1 MELFCRS
8 NSILFINLSVLEKK
22 LNSRSTHL
30 SVRRLKFWPVV
41 LVLPPSLPSC
51 NFSTTL
57 QNFLP
62 VKLKPLGLSLTGQ
75 LRVASQF
82 ISIKSYPK
90 KIDITFWLFFY
101 WVVSCVD
108 NFLLSVLSIQPPPNN
123 LSPRLFFE

>member
-1 MELFCRS
+1 M
-8 NSILFINLSVLEKK
+8 
-22 LNSRSTHL
+22 
-30 SVRRLKFWPVV
+30 
-41 LVLPPSLPSC
+41 
-51 NFSTTL
+51 

-108 NFLLSVLSIQPPPNN
+108 NFLLNVLSIQPPPNN

>member
-1 MELFCRS
+1 MELFFWCDYF
-8 NSILFINLSVLEKK
+8 LFAYLFVLEKILK
-22 LNSRSTHL
+22 PMSTHL

-41 LVLPPSLPSC
+41 LVLPPSLPFY

-82 ISIKSYPK
+82 LSIKSYPK

-101 WVVSCVD
+101 RVVSCVD
-108 NFLLSVLSIQPPPNN
+108 NFLLSVLSIQPPPNS